1 MATMEA
7 HGCIDDQLVQSKERR
22 AHIKEGV
29 WSFIDLERQFA
40 GMMQN
45 PDIIQGRRNIWFAN
59 MRGVMKQID
68 LGPSME
74 DLHYDWLMTFMLNLN
89 LIDED
94 PCPLLVI
101 DGTRNHGAYFPRLT
115 PISEA

>member
-1 MATMEA
+1 MAASMTNWCNGHSQEL
-7 HGCIDDQLVQSKERR
+7 ISKKVFG
-22 AHIKEGV
+22 A
-29 WSFIDLERQFA
+29 FIDLERQFA

-45 PDIIQGRRNIWFAN
+45 PDITQGRMKIRFAN
-59 MRGVMKQID
+59 MRGDMKQLY